1 MYMTEN
7 EEARKYLERFVAA
20 YDLTKRYGSL
30 IYNKEL
36 KRLDIIFDDG
46 ETYGGLHCGKYLEVF
61 IDLQFGG
68 FEWRET
74 FVEMGLPNQW
84 CLIDAIEP
92 KSLPPF
98 VNHKIRVRV

>member
-1 MYMTEN
+1 MHMSEN
-7 EEARKYLERFVAA
+7 EEARKYLDKFLAT
-20 YDLTKRYGSL
+20 YDLTKRYGDL
-30 IYNKEL
+30 VYNKDL

-46 ETYGGLHCGKYLEVF
+46 GTYGGLHCGKYLEVY
-61 IDLQFGG
+61 IALPFGD
-68 FEWRET
+68 FEWKET

-98 VNHKIRVRV
+98 VTQTIRVRV